1 MEIIKDFLIG
11 TFKFIQ
17 DILSGTQ
24 KLLLPT
30 KPYSWQTLIYLSVFS
45 WLMSSWATGVF
56 VKEIIAYCGWGFLI
70 LGTAW
75 YTTDNPVVVP
85 GTSMPV
91 GALITG
97 GLVSLFA
104 FRHGENL
111 LNPVS
116 FVLWPTISALITA
129 IPEFFQGTGTKVNPQ
144 IPKPEARQKI
154 IVLIA
159 SSMLVSCWLQVY
171 FVVDNWVK
179 QYPSL
184 LTDNLNNSALVMKF
198 SPPEDE
204 DSKTKKIPKNGALI
218 LNKLVPVIITQI
230 DDQPWS
236 KVERIL
242 KNARAKDSEI
252 SKLGRRIIE
261 TELAAYKER
270 DLWRVEARVSSIN
283 PNSPD
288 VYKLSLLSIWSG
300 PSSKKERYYLKRS
313 CQIEPVASSSSTSG
327 REEGRRAEIECDAKS
342 SFFADSPPP
351 QG

>member
-1 MEIIKDFLIG
+1 MEIIKDFLLG

-30 KPYSWQTLIYLSVFS
+30 KAYSWQTLIYLSVFS
-45 WLMSSWATGVF
+45 WIMSSWAGSF
-56 VKEIIAYCGWGFLI
+56 FIQNMIAFCGWVFLI

-104 FRHGENL
+104 FGNEQNV

-116 FVLWPTISALITA
+116 FVLWPTMSALITA
-129 IPEFFQGTGTKVNPQ
+129 IPEFFQGTGTNVNTQ

-159 SSMLVSCWLQVY
+159 SSMLVSCWLQEY
-171 FVVDNWVK
+171 FVIDNWVK

-184 LTDNLNNSALVMKF
+184 LTDNLNNSALVFKL
-198 SPPEDE
+198 SPPED
-204 DSKTKKIPKNGALI
+204 STTKKKEAPRNGDII
-218 LNKLVPVIITQI
+218 LKKLVPVIITQI

-252 SKLGRRIIE
+252 SKLGRKIIE
-261 TELAAYKER
+261 TELGTYEEK
-270 DLWRVEARVSSIN
+270 DLWRVEARVNSIN

-288 VYKLSLLSIWSG
+288 VYKLNLLSIWSG
-300 PSSKKERYYLKRS
+300 PSSTKERYYLQNS
-313 CQIEPVASSSSTSG
+313 CQVEPVASSSSSRSEVG
-327 REEGRRAEIECDAKS
+327 RKAEIECERNN

>member
-17 DILSGTQ
+17 DILRGTQ
-24 KLLLPT
+24 KLLLPS
-30 KPYSWQTLIYLSVFS
+30 KAYSWQTLIYLSVFS
-45 WLMSSWATGVF
+45 WIMSSWATTFF

-104 FRHGENL
+104 FRDGQNL
-111 LNPVS
+111 LNPVA
-116 FVLWPTISALITA
+116 FVLWPTMSALITA
-129 IPEFFQGTGTKVNPQ
+129 IPEFFQGTGTNVNTQ

-159 SSMLVSCWLQVY
+159 SSMLISCWLQVY
-171 FVVDNWVK
+171 FVLDNWVK

-184 LTDNLNNSALVMKF
+184 LTDNLNNSVLVKNF
-198 SPPEDE
+198 SPPED
-204 DSKTKKIPKNGALI
+204 SQIKKIPKNGVVI
-218 LNKLVPVIITQI
+218 LNKLVPIIITQI

-242 KNARAKDSEI
+242 ENARAKDSEI

-261 TELAAYKER
+261 AELGAYKER
-270 DLWRVEARVSSIN
+270 DLWRVEARVNSIN
-283 PNSPD
+283 TKSPN
-288 VYKLSLLSIWSG
+288 VYKLNLLSIWSG
-300 PSSKKERYYLKRS
+300 PSSTKEGYYLQRS
-313 CQIEPVASSSSTSG
+313 CQIEPMASSSNTSG
-327 REEGRRAEIECDAKS
+327 REEGARAEIECEAKT
-342 SFFADSPPP
+342 SFFAESPPP

>member
-1 MEIIKDFLIG
+1 MEIIKDFLVG

-30 KPYSWQTLIYLSVFS
+30 KAYSWQTLIYLSVFS
-45 WLMSSWATGVF
+45 WIMSSWAASFF
-56 VKEIIAYCGWGFLI
+56 VQNMIAFCGWLFLI
-70 LGTAW
+70 AGTAW

-104 FRHGENL
+104 FGNEENV

-116 FVLWPTISALITA
+116 FVLWPTMSALITA
-129 IPEFFQGTGTKVNPQ
+129 IPEFFQGTGTNVNTQ

-159 SSMLVSCWLQVY
+159 SSMLISCWLQAY
-171 FVVDNWVK
+171 FIVDNWVK

-184 LTDNLNNSALVMKF
+184 LTDNLDNSALVIKL
-198 SPPEDE
+198 SPPEDLT
-204 DSKTKKIPKNGALI
+204 TKKIPKNGAII

-236 KVERIL
+236 QVERIL

-261 TELAAYKER
+261 TELAAYEER
-270 DLWRVEARVSSIN
+270 DFWRVEARVNSIN

-300 PSSKKERYYLKRS
+300 PSSNKERYYLQRS
-313 CQIEPVASSSSTSG
+313 CQVEPVASSSSSG
-327 REEGRRAEIECDAKS
+327 SEVGRKAEIECDSKNF
-342 SFFADSPPP
+342 FFADSPPP